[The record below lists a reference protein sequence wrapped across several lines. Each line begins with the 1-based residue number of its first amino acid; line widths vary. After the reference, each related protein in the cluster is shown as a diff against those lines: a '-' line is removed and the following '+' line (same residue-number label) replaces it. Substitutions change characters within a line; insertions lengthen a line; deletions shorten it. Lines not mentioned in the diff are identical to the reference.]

1 VQSTNAAAREG
12 LSPLRIL
19 LAGSTGVVGRR
30 LVPLLVADGHHV
42 TALTRRSERVPALR
56 AAGAHPAVVD
66 VRDAG
71 TLAATVRDAAPE
83 VVVHQLTD
91 LGAGD
96 LAANAEL
103 RVSGTR
109 HLVDAALAAGARRIV
124 AQSIAW
130 AYAAGDDPADED
142 TPLDLDAPEPRATAV
157 RGIAALEAAVREA
170 PEWVVLRYGM
180 FYGPDTW
187 FAPDGPRAADARAG
201 RLVADGDVTSF
212 LHVDD
217 AAAAAVAALGWPSG
231 AVNVCDDEPAAARDW
246 VPAFCAGVGAPP
258 PSVSDAPRR
267 AWARGADNRLA
278 REKLGWIPEHPSWR
292 RGFTLSAAAR

>member
-1 VQSTNAAAREG
+1 MT
-12 LSPLRIL
+12 RIL

-30 LVPLLVADGHHV
+30 LVPLLVGRGHHV
-42 TALTRRSERVPALR
+42 IALTRRPDRVPALR
-56 AAGAHPAVVD
+56 AAGVHPAVVD
-66 VRDAG
+66 VRDAAA
-71 TLAATVRDAAPE
+71 LAATIRDAAPE

-91 LGAGD
+91 LGAAD

-103 RVSGTR
+103 RMSGTR

-130 AYAAGDDPADED
+130 AYAGGDGPADEE
-142 TPLDLDAPEPRATAV
+142 TPLDLDAPEPRATSV
-157 RGIAALEAAVREA
+157 RGVAALEAAVREA
-170 PEWVVLRYGM
+170 PEWVALRYGM

-187 FAPDGPRAADARAG
+187 FAPDGLRAADARDG

-246 VPAFCAGVGAPP
+246 APAFCASVGAAPP
-258 PSVSDAPRR
+258 PVSEAPRR
-267 AWARGADNRLA
+267 AWARGADNRRA
-278 REKLGWIPEHPSWR
+278 REQLGWTPQHRSWR
-292 RGFTLSAAAR
+292 RGFALTAAAR